1 MKILQINV
9 VYGEGSTGKIVRDL
23 HLGFIQRDA
32 ESFVIYSTGE
42 NAEDE
47 NTIKAGNSALR
58 KLHALSSRISGVM
71 YGGCIISTNSII
83 DKIEEI
89 KPDVIILHCLNGHY
103 VNIFRLINY
112 LRSSQISTILVLHA
126 EFMYTGSCGHSV
138 ECDKWLTGCG
148 HCPQLKN
155 ATQAWFFDRTAYSW
169 KRMKDAFNLFN
180 NLNVISVSPWLRDR
194 AVRAPILKHAD
205 HHVVL
210 NGVNTNIFTY
220 SLSGYMSGFED
231 RFKGKRVVLHVTAS
245 FTDHPDD
252 IKGGRYILELA
263 KRFEN
268 EPIVF
273 AIARNTR
280 SIRTLPENVIDL
292 GKISDQTLLAQLYSR
307 ACVTLLTSKRETF
320 SMVCAESLCCGTP
333 IVGFKAGAPEM
344 IAIPEYSEF
353 VNYGDIDALVI
364 SLRSAL
370 EKDVD
375 KSYISGIACKYFS
388 LNKMVDQ
395 YFSLAGEAVQS
406 STYGSAERI

>member
-1 MKILQINV
+1 MIILQINV

-23 HLGFIQRDA
+23 HLGFIQRGA

-42 NAEDE
+42 NSEDK
-47 NTIKAGNSALR
+47 NTIKTGNGAFR
-58 KLHALSSRISGVM
+58 KFHALSSRISGVM

-83 DKIEEI
+83 DSIDEM

-126 EFMYTGSCGHSV
+126 EFMYTGSCGHSL
-138 ECDKWLTGCG
+138 ECNKWLTGCG
-148 HCPQLKN
+148 HCPQLKY

-169 KRMKDAFNLFN
+169 RKMKDVFSLFN

-210 NGVNTNIFTY
+210 NGVNTNVFRY
-220 SLSGYMSGFED
+220 SMSGSMSGFED
-231 RFKGKRVVLHVTAS
+231 RFQGKRVVLHVTAS

-252 IKGGRYILELA
+252 IKGGRYVLELA

-268 EPIVF
+268 EPVIF
-273 AIARNTR
+273 AVARNTG
-280 SIRTLPENVIDL
+280 SITTLPDNIIDL
-292 GKISDQTLLAQLYSR
+292 GRISDQTYLAQLYTR
-307 ACVTLLTSKRETF
+307 AFVTLITSKKETF

-344 IAIPEYSEF
+344 ISIPEYSDF
-353 VNYGDIDALVI
+353 VDFGDIDGLENA
-364 SLRSAL
+364 LRSAL
-370 EKDVD
+370 EKTSD
-375 KSYISGIACKYFS
+375 KSQISVAAHEHYS
-388 LNKMVDQ
+388 LEKMVEQ
-395 YFSLAGEAVQS
+395 YYSLAVKAIQR
-406 STYGSAERI
+406 SASNFN

>member
-42 NAEDE
+42 NVEDD
-47 NTIKAGNSALR
+47 NTIKAGNGALR
-58 KLHALSSRISGVM
+58 KFHALSSRISGVM

-83 DKIEEI
+83 SRIEEVE
-89 KPDVIILHCLNGHY
+89 PDVIILHCLNGHF

-112 LRSSQISTILVLHA
+112 LRSSKISTILVLHA
-126 EFMYTGSCGHSV
+126 EFMYTGSCGHSL
-138 ECDKWLTGCG
+138 ECNKWLTGCG
-148 HCPQLKN
+148 HCPQLKY

-169 KRMKDAFNLFN
+169 RKMKNVFSLFN
-180 NLNVISVSPWLRDR
+180 NLKVISVSPWLRDR

-210 NGVNTNIFTY
+210 NGVNTNVFRY
-220 SLSGYMSGFED
+220 SMSGYMSGFED
-231 RFKGKRVVLHVTAS
+231 RVQGKRVVLHVTAS

-263 KRFEN
+263 KRFIK

-273 AIARNTR
+273 AIASNTR
-280 SIRTLPENVIDL
+280 SNTVLPDNVIDL
-292 GKISDQTLLAQLYSR
+292 GKISDQTFLAQLYSK

-333 IVGFKAGAPEM
+333 IIGFKAGAPEM
-344 IAIPEYSEF
+344 IAIPEFSEF
-353 VNYGDIDALVI
+353 VNFGDIDALEK

-370 EKDVD
+370 EKNID
-375 KSYISGIACKYFS
+375 KSNLSSIACANYS
-388 LNKMVDQ
+388 TNKMVEQ
-395 YFSLAGEAVQS
+395 YYSLAVSAVKKS
-406 STYGSAERI
+406 P

>member
-126 EFMYTGSCGHSV
+126 EFMYTGNCGHSL
-138 ECDKWLTGCG
+138 ECNKWLTGCG
-148 HCPQLKN
+148 HCPQLKY

-169 KRMKDAFNLFN
+169 RKMKDVFSLFN

-210 NGVNTNIFTY
+210 NGVNTNVFKY
-220 SLSGYMSGFED
+220 SAPHLSGIED
-231 RFKGKRVVLHVTAS
+231 QIAGKKVVLHVTAS
-245 FTDHPDD
+245 FTDHRDD

-268 EPIVF
+268 EPVIF
-273 AIARNTR
+273 AVARNTG
-280 SIRTLPENVIDL
+280 SITTLPDNIIDL
-292 GKISDQTLLAQLYSR
+292 GRISDQALLAQLYSR
-307 ACVTLLTSKRETF
+307 ACVTLLTSKKETF

-344 IAIPEYSEF
+344 IAMPEYSDF
-353 VNYGDIDALVI
+353 VDFGDIDGLENA
-364 SLRSAL
+364 LRSAL
-370 EKDVD
+370 EKTSS
-375 KSYISGIACKYFS
+375 KSQISVAACEHYS
-388 LNKMVDQ
+388 LEKMVEQ
-395 YFSLAGEAVQS
+395 YYSLAIKAVQRS
-406 STYGSAERI
+406 ESNFN

>member
-42 NAEDE
+42 NVEDD
-47 NTIKAGNSALR
+47 NTIKAGNGALR
-58 KLHALSSRISGVM
+58 KFHALSSRISGVM

-83 DKIEEI
+83 SRIEEVE
-89 KPDVIILHCLNGHY
+89 PDVIILHCLNGHF

-112 LRSSQISTILVLHA
+112 LRSSKISTILVLHA
-126 EFMYTGSCGHSV
+126 EFMYTGSCGHSL
-138 ECDKWLTGCG
+138 ECNKWLTGCG
-148 HCPQLKN
+148 HCPQLKY

-169 KRMKDAFNLFN
+169 RKMKNVFSLFN
-180 NLNVISVSPWLRDR
+180 NLKVISVSPWLRDR
-194 AVRAPILKHAD
+194 AVRAPILKYAD

-210 NGVNTNIFTY
+210 NGVNTNVFRY
-220 SLSGYMSGFED
+220 SMSGYMSGFED
-231 RFKGKRVVLHVTAS
+231 RVQGKRVVLHVTAS

-263 KRFEN
+263 KRFIK

-273 AIARNTR
+273 AIASNTR
-280 SIRTLPENVIDL
+280 SNTVLPDNVIDL
-292 GKISDQTLLAQLYSR
+292 GKISDQTFLAQLYSK

-333 IVGFKAGAPEM
+333 IIGFKAGAPEM
-344 IAIPEYSEF
+344 IAIPEFSEF
-353 VNYGDIDALVI
+353 VNFGDIDALEK

-370 EKDVD
+370 EKNID
-375 KSYISGIACKYFS
+375 KSNLSSIACANYS
-388 LNKMVDQ
+388 TNKMVEQ
-395 YFSLAGEAVQS
+395 YYSLAVSAVKKS
-406 STYGSAERI
+406 P